1 LSTIYTN
8 HCLRATCITALDQ
21 AGFEARHIMTV
32 SGQKSEASI
41 RSYSRNVSDNK
52 RRDMSFTLSTHMSAT
67 NILEETTSDTNI
79 TTVSELQSLDSLDC
93 LDIAEMSSRK
103 TPIFN
108 ISHCNVTI
116 NNN

>member
-1 LSTIYTN
+1 
-8 HCLRATCITALDQ
+8 
-21 AGFEARHIMTV
+21 
-32 SGQKSEASI
+32 
-41 RSYSRNVSDNK
+41 
-52 RRDMSFTLSTHMSAT
+52 MSAT